1 MFFHATSYFPYV
13 EEYTKLQINKNVAKG
28 YMLFLERVHAFSE

>member
-1 MFFHATSYFPYV
+1 M

-28 YMLFLERVHAFSE
+28 CRLFLERAHAFSE